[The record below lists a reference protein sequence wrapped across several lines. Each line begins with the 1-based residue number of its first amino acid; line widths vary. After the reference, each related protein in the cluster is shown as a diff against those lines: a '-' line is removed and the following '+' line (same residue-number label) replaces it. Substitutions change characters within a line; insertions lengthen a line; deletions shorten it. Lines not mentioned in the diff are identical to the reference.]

1 MNRSQFPTIL
11 VLFFLACR
19 PPLEGP
25 RLVVVISVDQ
35 MRADYL
41 ERFDDRFTGGL
52 ARLLSDGAVFE
63 DAHQDHAKTLTAAGH
78 ATIATGAFPA
88 RHGIVQNNWYD
99 HAMARSVYS
108 LEELTAQIVG
118 IPDAPGRS
126 PRNLKTNTLG
136 DWLKRR
142 SRGSKVFS
150 VAVKDRAAIPMGGK
164 RPDGVYWYY
173 LPTGQFVTSGYY
185 RREYPE
191 WVDRFNAAEPA
202 AAYNG
207 RNWELLFPESTYVA
221 SREDDFPPEF
231 DGRSTTFPHWIG
243 VMEEDGGW
251 DRFYRKIL
259 PRSPFADELTF
270 AFVRELVVNEELGTD
285 DRPDI
290 LFIGCSAAD
299 YIGHAYGP
307 YSQEVEDYYL
317 RLDRQLDSLFV
328 FLDETVGRAN
338 YLIVLTSDHGV
349 MTMPEEL
356 ARRGFGGER
365 ASKRALGT
373 MAQQAIGP
381 DTASSEP
388 DHGPQIRQISGVVI
402 EFPRGT
408 SEQDQVAARRAVAA
422 ALRESPAILEAYTAD
437 ELLPGEDGDRPYFGA
452 FRRSFYPG
460 RSPDVVF
467 LPHDNILITNSDRET
482 SHGTPHPF
490 DTHVPLV
497 FAGPGIAPGRHAE
510 RVRTVDIAPTLAAIL
525 GVRPMGTIDGR
536 VLEGVGVGSGE

>member
-1 MNRSQFPTIL
+1 MPRLLIPTL
-11 VLFFLACR
+11 LLLLACR

-41 ERFDDRFTGGL
+41 ERFDDRFTGGF
-52 ARLLSDGAVFE
+52 ARLLSDGAVFA
-63 DAHQDHAKTLTAAGH
+63 DAHQDHAKTSTAPGH
-78 ATIATGAFPA
+78 TTIATGAFPA
-88 RHGIVQNNWYD
+88 RHGIVQNDWYD
-99 HAMARSVYS
+99 RTMGRKVYS
-108 LEELTAQIVG
+108 LEDPTAYIIG

-126 PRNLKTNTLG
+126 PVNMKTNALG

-164 RPDGVYWYY
+164 RPNGAYWYY
-173 LPTGQFVTSGYY
+173 LPTGQFVTSAYY
-185 RREYPE
+185 QREYPD

-202 AAYNG
+202 AAFNG
-207 RNWELLFPESTYVA
+207 RNWERLFPESTYVA

-251 DRFYRKIL
+251 DRFYKKIL
-259 PRSPFADELTF
+259 PRSPFADDLTF

-290 LFIGCSAAD
+290 LFVGCSASD

-307 YSQEVEDYYL
+307 FSQEVEDYYL
-317 RLDRQLDSLFV
+317 RLDHQLDSLFV
-328 FLDETVGRAN
+328 FLDQTVGRAS
-338 YLIVLTSDHGV
+338 YLVALTADHGV

-356 ARRGFGGER
+356 ARRGFSGER

-373 MAQQAIGP
+373 LAKQAIGLGP
-381 DTASSEP
+381 DTASSES
-388 DHGPQIRQISGVVI
+388 DQGPQIRMISGIVI

-408 SEQDQVAARRAVAA
+408 SEQDQVAARREAA
-422 ALRESPAILEAYTAD
+422 AVLRESPPILEAYTSD
-437 ELLPGEDGDRPYFGA
+437 ELLPGNEGQRPYFGA
-452 FRRSFYPG
+452 FRRSFYPD
-460 RSPDVVF
+460 RSPDVVY
-467 LPHDNILITNSDRET
+467 LPHENVLITNADRET
-482 SHGTPHPF
+482 SHGTPHPY
-490 DTHVPLV
+490 DSHVPLI
-497 FAGPGIAPGRHAE
+497 FAGPGIAPGRHTQ

-525 GVRPMGTIDGR
+525 GVRPMGRIDGR
-536 VLEGVGVGSGE
+536 VLEGVGSRE

>member
-1 MNRSQFPTIL
+1 MIRSQFPIML
-11 VLFFLACR
+11 VLSSLACR

-63 DAHQDHAKTLTAAGH
+63 DAHQDHAMTSTAPGH

-88 RHGIVQNNWYD
+88 RHGLVQNDWYD
-99 HAMARSVYS
+99 RAMARSVYS
-108 LEELTAQIVG
+108 VEDPTAQIIG

-126 PRNLKTNTLG
+126 PVNLKTNTLG

-164 RPDGVYWYY
+164 RPNGVYWYY
-173 LPTGQFVTSGYY
+173 LPTGQFVTSAFY
-185 RREYPE
+185 RREYPD

-207 RNWELLFPESTYVA
+207 RNWERLFPESTYVA

-259 PRSPFADELTF
+259 LHSPFADELTF
-270 AFVRELVVNEELGTD
+270 AFVRELVVNEELGAD

-290 LFIGCSAAD
+290 LFVGCSAAD

-317 RLDRQLDSLFV
+317 RLDHQLDSLFV

-338 YLIVLTSDHGV
+338 YLVVLTADHGV

-373 MAQQAIGP
+373 LAKQAIGP
-381 DTASSEP
+381 DTASREP
-388 DHGPQIRQISGVVI
+388 DHGPQVRQMSGVVI

-437 ELLPGEDGDRPYFGA
+437 ELLPGEDGDRPHFGA
-452 FRRSFYPG
+452 FRRSFYPD
-460 RSPDVVF
+460 RSPDVVI
-467 LPHDNILITNSDRET
+467 LPHDNVLVTNLDHET

-490 DTHVPLV
+490 DSHVPLV
-497 FAGPGIAPGRHAE
+497 FAGPGIAPGRHPA

-536 VLEGVGVGSGE
+536 VLEGVGVGSRE